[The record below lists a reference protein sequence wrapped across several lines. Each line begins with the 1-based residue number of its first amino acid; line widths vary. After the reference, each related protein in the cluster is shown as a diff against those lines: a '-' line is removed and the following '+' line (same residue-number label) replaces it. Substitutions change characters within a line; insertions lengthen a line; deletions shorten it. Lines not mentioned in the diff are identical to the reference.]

1 MKKNHLI
8 ILSFL
13 LNVNFIYSI
22 NYQQLFRVTTFSV
35 NEGLTQFTTG
45 KVIQDHFGFIWVST
59 YDGLNRYDGN
69 DFVKYRHDP
78 YNKNSISGNRVLEVN
93 IDTKKNLWVVTE
105 NGSVD
110 KYNYTT
116 DQFEHYN
123 FEPLKT
129 SIVTEFLPDS
139 YGNFWFGTTNG
150 VYKATIVNNEFV
162 VVAVF
167 FNTTTPGYDNFI
179 TSIVETSNGNIIVG
193 TINSCRFLWHQKDNL
208 YSPGRLL
215 DNYSINFL
223 FKKGNDETWLCTNN
237 GVFILSSGAIKKN
250 GLIDKTKL
258 NRHNG
263 FDGLN
268 IRHIARID
276 QDNYLISTI
285 NSLFVTN
292 ISKKTN
298 SELSL
303 SSTTFFDNNIINSTI
318 VDRTQTIW
326 IGSQQKGIAK
336 IDLHQLPEQII
347 RHEQT
352 KGMFVKMLFRDSRGR
367 TWIGANFNGLY
378 YYEAKDNNLKNV
390 LIPST
395 VPAYMLFSPTMVE
408 DFEGNLWLCVN
419 ETLYKYKYKTG
430 IFERISFAG
439 IHLYAPF
446 SLEKDSYNSLWI
458 GCTNG
463 LTRFFFD
470 QRKPEFVSIG
480 NLSDMVSS
488 EQVSRILFDKKH
500 NIVWACTKDNGVV
513 ALFLDKNG
521 KIKFQKTL
529 KHNPGENSLN
539 SNHVWSV
546 VVGSDGSVYI
556 GTDSGLNKCVV
567 NGNEIIVSPQKD
579 LQLIAANKIMSIIE
593 DKSKNLWIGTSQ
605 ALFSYNIS
613 TKKEKK
619 YSINNGLFANA
630 ILEASFENNGY
641 IYIGTINGL
650 NVINTNPQPHNPFEA
665 DVLITDVSISGK
677 SIKSDPSLSKKLNKP
692 LFETEKIYLNYN
704 ENSISISFMSTHY
717 NDFNENS
724 YEYKLEGYD
733 KDFNST
739 DSKNRTV
746 IYNKLPAGKYTFWVK
761 ASNNENVWGGQVSKL
776 SIVVRP
782 APWLSA
788 WAFIGYLILII
799 AIFYFVAKYIS
810 KEAKY
815 RQQLK
820 IKDIERQYQEEMN
833 AMRLRFHTNIAHD
846 IRTPI
851 TLIAAP
857 LEDIKNDKTLQ
868 KNPFLNE
875 KIGIIDKNVD
885 RLLYLVNQFLDFR
898 RLYNS
903 GMKIEV
909 DKNDVLKFFT
919 QIKESFDGIAVS
931 KKINFEYIID
941 INHKFLIFD
950 ADKMA
955 KIIIN
960 LLSNAFKYTPEGGDV
975 FVFIE
980 KNYNKLRIKI
990 QDSGCGIDKSEVEH
1004 IFERFYQAKEASTVS
1019 GTGIGLAL
1027 VKQLIDLYNGT
1038 IDVQSEKGVG
1048 TIITVLLPCE
1058 IPEDIQID
1066 EPSSEEVETNEISLN
1081 EAEVKSKHCILIVED
1096 DNDLRKYLINCFSE
1110 NYKIIEAAN
1119 GQEGFDKAL
1128 RYVPD
1133 LILTDIMMPQ
1143 IDGIQFIKLVR
1154 NDYRI
1159 SHIPILALT
1168 AKTGDNDE
1176 LLVLEAGAE
1185 DFIPKPFSTKAL
1197 RLKVNNYLRDFT
1209 KKIAAGNVE
1218 PTKNIVGIEEKFL
1231 LKMNDVIL
1239 QNLENPTFSIDFI
1252 CDKMAIS
1259 RMQLHRK
1266 INTLLGKSTSEYI
1279 REIKM
1284 DVAKKYFEN
1293 GETDIETVMLQIGV
1307 SSSFHFNKNF
1317 KQRYGI
1323 SLHQFIKSHHVE
1335 NPPK

>member
-1 MKKNHLI
+1 MRKKQQVI
-8 ILSFL
+8 ILAL
-13 LNVNFIYSI
+13 LIVNFLHSV
-22 NYQQLFRVTTFSV
+22 NYIQTFRVKSFSV

-45 KVIQDHFGFIWVST
+45 KVIQDHLGFIWVST

-69 DFVKYRHDP
+69 DFVKYRHNP
-78 YNKNSISGNRVLEVN
+78 YNKKSISGNRVLEIN
-93 IDTKKNLWVVTE
+93 TDAQNNLWVVTE

-110 KYNYTT
+110 KYNYIT
-116 DQFEHYN
+116 DQFEHYQ

-129 SIVTEFLPDS
+129 SIVTEFIPDS
-139 YGNFWFGTTNG
+139 RGNYWFGTTNG
-150 VYKATIVNNEFV
+150 VYKAILKNNEFV

-167 FNTTTPGYDNFI
+167 FNTISPGYENFI
-179 TSIVETSNGNIIVG
+179 TSIVETTNGNIIVG
-193 TINSCRFLWHQKDNL
+193 TINGCRFLWHQKDNL

-215 DNYSINFL
+215 DNFSINCL
-223 FKKGNDETWLCTNN
+223 FKKSNDETWLCTNN
-237 GVFILSSGAIKKN
+237 GFFILSAGAIKKN
-250 GLIDKTKL
+250 GFIDKTKL
-258 NRHNG
+258 NRYNG
-263 FDGLN
+263 YEGVN
-268 IRHIARID
+268 IRAIAQID
-276 QDNYLISTI
+276 PDNYLVSTI
-285 NSLFVTN
+285 NSIFVTN
-292 ISKKTN
+292 ILQKTN
-298 SELSL
+298 NILL
-303 SSTTFFDNNIINSTI
+303 LGTNTFFDNNIINSTI

-336 IDLHQLPEQII
+336 IDLHQLPEQIS

-378 YYEAKDNNLKNV
+378 YYEASDNKLKYL
-390 LIPST
+390 LIPGT
-395 VPAYMLFSPTMVE
+395 IPAYMLFSPTMVE

-419 ETLYKYKYKTG
+419 ETLYKYNYKTK
-430 IFERISFAG
+430 IFERFNVAG
-439 IHLYAPF
+439 VNLYAPF
-446 SLEKDSYNSLWI
+446 SLETDSYNSLWV

-463 LTRFFFD
+463 LTRYFFD
-470 QRKPEFVSIG
+470 ERKPEFVSIG

-488 EQVSRILFDKKH
+488 EQVSRILFDKTH
-500 NIVWACTKDNGVV
+500 NIIWACTKDNGVV

-521 KIKFQKTL
+521 KIKFHKTL
-529 KHNPGENSLN
+529 KHNQGTNSLN

-556 GTDSGLNKCVV
+556 GTDSGLNKCEVK
-567 NGNEIIVSPQKD
+567 GNDIIVFPQKD

-593 DKSKNLWIGTSQ
+593 DKSKTLWLGTSQ
-605 ALFSYNIS
+605 ALFSYNIA

-630 ILEASFENNGY
+630 TLEASFENNGY

-650 NVINTNPQPHNPFEA
+650 NIINTNPQPHNPFKA
-665 DVLITDVSISGK
+665 NAVITDVLISGK
-677 SIKSDPSLSKKLNKP
+677 SIKSDPTLSKKLKVP
-692 LFETEKIYLNYN
+692 LFNTDKIYLNYN

-717 NDFNENS
+717 NDFDENS
-724 YEYKLEGYD
+724 YEYQLEGYD

-746 IYNKLPAGKYTFWVK
+746 HYNKLPAGKYTFWVK
-761 ASNNENVWGGQVSKL
+761 ASNNENAWGGNASRL
-776 SIVVRP
+776 TIIVRP

-788 WAFIGYLILII
+788 WAFIAYFLLILVVL
-799 AIFYFVAKYIS
+799 YFVIKYIS
-810 KEAKY
+810 KEANY

-820 IKDIERQYQEEMN
+820 IKDIEQQHQEELN

-903 GMKIEV
+903 GMKIEAG
-909 DKNDVLKFFT
+909 KNEVVKFFT
-919 QIKESFDGIAVS
+919 QIKESFDGIAIT
-931 KKINFEYIID
+931 KKINFEYIVD
-941 INHKFLIFD
+941 VNHKYLIFD
-950 ADKMA
+950 ADKVA

-960 LLSNAFKYTPEGGDV
+960 LLSNAFKYTSEGGDV

-980 KNYNKLRIKI
+980 KNQNKLHIKI
-990 QDSGCGIDKSEVEH
+990 QDSGCGIDKNEVEH
-1004 IFERFYQAKEASTVS
+1004 IFERFYQSKEASAVS

-1027 VKQLIDLYNGT
+1027 VKQLVDLHNGT

-1048 TIITVLLPCE
+1048 TIIAVTLPCE
-1058 IPEDIQID
+1058 IPEDVQTD
-1066 EPSSEEVETNEISLN
+1066 EPEIEEVEIGEIALN
-1081 EAEVKSKHCILIVED
+1081 DVEINHKHCILVVED
-1096 DNDLRKYLINCFSE
+1096 DNDLRHYLVNCFSE
-1110 NYKIIEAAN
+1110 NYKTIEASN

-1133 LILTDIMMPQ
+1133 LIVTDIMMPQ
-1143 IDGIQFIKLVR
+1143 VDGIQFIKLVR

-1168 AKTGDNDE
+1168 AKTGDNSE

-1209 KKIAAGNVE
+1209 KKSPSGSVDS
-1218 PTKNIVGIEEKFL
+1218 TKTIVGIEEKFL

-1239 QNLENPTFSIDFI
+1239 ENLENPTFSIDFI

-1323 SLHQFIKSHHVE
+1323 SLHQFIKSLQPE
-1335 NPPK
+1335 KPLT